1 MRSTRGIH
9 GGRLRACAAAS
20 VASAALA
27 CAAATPAAAVTNLY
41 AAQQSSSAG
50 LLLWQ
55 YAVAPSGSLSA
66 LAPSAIGFGA
76 QDIAITPNGSFAYVT
91 RSQGSDAGFIA
102 PFARAADGRMTPAGV
117 DVDGGT
123 DPRGI
128 IVNPQGTRVY
138 YAVAG
143 SQELRSRPIDA
154 GGALGGATAT
164 ATTGRSPRFLA
175 MTPSGTSLYASAVVV
190 GGAVVTGILQYDVDP
205 ATGTLTPKSPLFVAW
220 PELGGPGVIAR
231 MTVSPDGRHLYAAA
245 GDAGFGIAHFAI
257 DASGALG
264 GGSVLA
270 TPGDRSSTSVTAIA
284 PNERFAWAPTTAPS
298 GTTGLGKVGQF
309 SRDPTSGA
317 LGPLVPP
324 AVNYPANASFPARDA
339 IASPDGASLYLGQ
352 DANVGEWAI
361 AGDGTVALRANLAV
375 GGTQNAG
382 IVLRPSQAPVASFT
396 ATPAAAGQATTFD
409 AGGSSDPDGTIARY
423 DWDFGD
429 GSSLANGGSAPSH
442 VYADAGARTVTLTVT
457 DADGTSTSQLW
468 TGARMLRNGGPSAQT
483 TRSVAIAPAPP
494 PPPPPPPAAPTPK
507 RGQSV
512 IVTRVSGKVR
522 VKVPGSKVYV
532 DITTLTEIPLGSR
545 IDARK
550 GRVRLTAEVDAK
562 THKTQSSMFYEG
574 IFVVGQTKGAKTITE
589 AKLVGGT
596 FAGCARRTTT
606 RTIAR
611 GAVGGALG
619 PAVAYAAKPKGKRSK
634 RRVRRLWGKGEG
646 DFRTA
651 GRRSSATVRGTWWLV
666 EDRCDGTY
674 TRVKQGRVDVRDF
687 RLKKTIKL
695 RAGKRSLYLAKAP

>member
-1 MRSTRGIH
+1 MTSTRGTH
-9 GGRLRACAAAS
+9 ASRLRACAAAS
-20 VASAALA
+20 VACAVLA
-27 CAAATPAAAVTNLY
+27 CVAATRAAAFTNLY

-55 YAVAPSGSLSA
+55 YAVAPSGSLTA

-91 RSQGSDAGFIA
+91 RSQASDAGFIA
-102 PFARAADGRMTPAGV
+102 PFARAADGRMIPAGV
-117 DVDGGT
+117 DVDGGQ

-138 YAVAG
+138 YAVAFT
-143 SQELRSRPIDA
+143 SELRSRPIDA
-154 GGALGGATAT
+154 GGGLGAETAVST
-164 ATTGRSPRFLA
+164 LGRSPRFLA
-175 MTPSGTSLYASAVVV
+175 MTPSGTSLYASAVVI
-190 GGAVVTGILQYDVDP
+190 GGAPVTGVLQYDVDP
-205 ATGTLTPKSPLFVAW
+205 TTGALTPKAPPFVAW
-220 PELGGPGVIAR
+220 PGGGPTEMAR
-231 MTVSPDGRHLYAAA
+231 MSVSPDGRHLYAAA
-245 GDAGFGIAHFAI
+245 GQVGFGTAHFAI
-257 DASGALG
+257 DASGALT
-264 GGSVLA
+264 GGSVLPTSA
-270 TPGDRSSTSVTAIA
+270 DRSSTSVLPIA
-284 PNERFAWAPTTAPS
+284 PSERFAWAPTTAP
-298 GTTGLGKVGQF
+298 GLAGLGNVGQF
-309 SRDPTSGA
+309 SRDPASGG
-317 LGPLVPP
+317 LSPLVP
-324 AVNYPANASFPARDA
+324 AAADYPANANFPARDA
-339 IASPDGASLYLGQ
+339 TASPDGASLYLGH

-361 AGDGTVALRANLAV
+361 AGGGTLSPRANLAV

-382 IVLRPSQAPVASFT
+382 IVVRPSQAPVASFV
-396 ATPAAAGQATTFD
+396 ATPAVAGQATTFD

-429 GSSLANGGSAPSH
+429 GSSLADGGSAPSH
-442 VYADAGARTVTLTVT
+442 VYADAGTRTVTLTVT

-483 TRSVAIAPAPP
+483 TRSVAIGPAPP
-494 PPPPPPPAAPTPK
+494 PPPPPPGAPPTPK
-507 RGQSV
+507 KGQSV
-512 IVTRVSGKVR
+512 LVTRVSGKVR

-545 IDARK
+545 IDTRK

-562 THKTQSSMFYEG
+562 THKTQSSVFYAG
-574 IFVVGQTKGAKTITE
+574 IFVVAQTKSAKTITE

-606 RTIAR
+606 RAIAR
-611 GAVGGALG
+611 GAG

-666 EDRCDGTY
+666 EDRCDGTL

-695 RAGKRSLYLAKAP
+695 RASKRSLYLAKAP